1 MSAGL
6 QLGQVLWIPVLY
18 DDITHIVQ
26 HRETLYGI
34 SRRYSQPID
43 SIIAYNPQI
52 TEVFKEG
59 RSSSLKT
66 SFDLYKFKKISE
78 NPFSTNSETSSKE
91 LNYEDSLVEYTV
103 HPGETLYSIS
113 RRFMVPMDTLMN
125 RNKLQNNV
133 LSEGQVLIIPLK
145 KELEIKERVASDS
158 LYFPTKTI
166 PRQELS
172 DSSKRSIV
180 VFLPF
185 NLDTIDVRN
194 IRKICT

>member
-1 MSAGL
+1 MNPSLSAGL

-52 TEVFKEG
+52 TEGLQRGQELIIKNII
-59 RSSSLKT
+59 RPIQIQ
-66 SFDLYKFKKISE
+66 KISE

-103 HPGETLYSIS
+103 HPGENIVLIS

-145 KELEIKERVASDS
+145 KSLKSKKE
-158 LYFPTKTI
+158 
-166 PRQELS
+166 
-172 DSSKRSIV
+172 
-180 VFLPF
+180 
-185 NLDTIDVRN
+185 
-194 IRKICT
+194 